1 MTDWKEN
8 MDMSQDTGLVKIY
21 APMSHKE
28 TWQQEADE
36 KNYKSTSK
44 YLHEL
49 IQEARAIRDEGFL
62 APQGSD
68 QEVQR
73 LKKKI
78 EELEDRLAQ
87 AKQQNRDSVTIDDSA
102 FLKQFLTEE
111 YQTFD
116 EVLQKVI
123 KSDTV
128 DELLREPIE
137 DELSFLAARE
147 EVEFRHGHGWR
158 LANGGDR

>member
-1 MTDWKEN
+1 
-8 MDMSQDTGLVKIY
+8 MSQDTGLVKIY
-21 APMSHKE
+21 VPMSHKE

-49 IQEARAIRDEGFL
+49 IQEARAIREEGFL
-62 APQGSD
+62 APQDSD

-78 EELEDRLAQ
+78 EELEDRLAE
-87 AKQQNRDSVTIDDSA
+87 ANQQSRDSVMIDDSA
-102 FLKQFLTEE
+102 FLKQFLTED

-116 EVLQKVI
+116 EVSQKVI
-123 KSDTV
+123 ESDTL
-128 DELLREPIE
+128 DELLREPVE
-137 DELSFLAARE
+137 DELYFLAARE
-147 EVEFRHGHGWR
+147 EVEFGHGHGWR
-158 LANGGDR
+158 LAGGGDR

>member
-1 MTDWKEN
+1 MTGWKEN
-8 MDMSQDTGLVKIY
+8 MGMSQDTGLVKIY
-21 APMSHKE
+21 VPMSHKD

-49 IQEARAIRDEGFL
+49 IQEARAIREEGFL
-62 APQGSD
+62 APQDSD

-78 EELEDRLAQ
+78 EELEDRLTEAN
-87 AKQQNRDSVTIDDSA
+87 QQSRDSVMIDDSA
-102 FLKQFLTEE
+102 FLKQFLTED

-116 EVLQKVI
+116 EILQKVI
-123 KSDTV
+123 ESDTL
-128 DELLREPIE
+128 DELLREPVE
-137 DELSFLAARE
+137 DELYFLAARE
-147 EVEFRHGHGWR
+147 EVEFEHGHGWR
-158 LANGGDR
+158 LAGGEE

>member
-1 MTDWKEN
+1 MTGWKEN
-8 MDMSQDTGLVKIY
+8 MGMSQDTGLVKIY
-21 APMSHKE
+21 VPMSHKE

-62 APQGSD
+62 TPQGSD

-87 AKQQNRDSVTIDDSA
+87 AKQQNRESVTMDDAA
-102 FLKQFLTEE
+102 FLKQVLTEE

-116 EVLQKVI
+116 EVLQKVAG
-123 KSDTV
+123 SDTA

-137 DELSFLAARE
+137 DELYFLAARE
-147 EVEFRHGHGWR
+147 EVQFKHGHGWR
-158 LANGGDR
+158 LAGGEE

>member
-1 MTDWKEN
+1 MTGWKEN
-8 MDMSQDTGLVKIY
+8 MGMSQDTGLVKIY
-21 APMSHKE
+21 VPMSHKE

-36 KNYKSTSK
+36 KSYKSTSK

-49 IQEARAIRDEGFL
+49 IQEARATRDEGFL
-62 APQGSD
+62 APQGSE

-78 EELEDRLAQ
+78 EELEVRLAQ
-87 AKQQNRDSVTIDDSA
+87 ARQQSRDSVTIDDAA
-102 FLKQFLTEE
+102 FLKQFLTGE

-116 EVLQKVI
+116 ELLKRIVE
-123 KSDTV
+123 SDTV

-137 DELSFLAARE
+137 DELYFLAACE
-147 EVEFRHGHGWR
+147 EVTFEHGHGWR
-158 LANGGDR
+158 LASGGDE

>member
-1 MTDWKEN
+1 MTGWKEN
-8 MDMSQDTGLVKIY
+8 MGMSQDTGLVKIY
-21 APMSHKE
+21 VPMSHKD
-28 TWQQEADE
+28 TWQEEADE

-62 APQGSD
+62 APHGSD

-87 AKQQNRDSVTIDDSA
+87 ARQQSRESVTIDDA
-102 FLKQFLTEE
+102 ALLKQFLSEE

-116 EVLQKVI
+116 ELLQGI
-123 KSDTV
+123 IESDTV
-128 DELLREPIE
+128 EELLREPVE
-137 DELSFLAARE
+137 DELYFLAARE
-147 EVEFRHGHGWR
+147 EVTFEHGHGWR
-158 LANGGDR
+158 LANGGDE

>member
-1 MTDWKEN
+1 MTGWKEN
-8 MDMSQDTGLVKIY
+8 MGMSQDTGLVKIY
-21 APMSHKE
+21 VPMSHKE

-49 IQEARAIRDEGFL
+49 IQEARVCREDGFL

-73 LKKKI
+73 LKKKV
-78 EELEDRLAQ
+78 EELEDRLVE
-87 AKQQNRDSVTIDDSA
+87 AKQQNRDSVTIDDAA
-102 FLKQFLTEE
+102 FLKQILTDE

-116 EVLQKVI
+116 EIL
-123 KSDTV
+123 KSVVESETV
-128 DELLREPIE
+128 NELLREPIE
-137 DELSFLAARE
+137 DELYFLATRD
-147 EVEFRHGHGWR
+147 EVEFEHGNGWR
-158 LANGGDR
+158 LANGGDE

>member
-1 MTDWKEN
+1 MTGWKEN
-8 MDMSQDTGLVKIY
+8 MGMSQDTGLVKIY

-62 APQGSD
+62 APQSSE

-78 EELEDRLAQ
+78 EELEDRLA
-87 AKQQNRDSVTIDDSA
+87 KTRQQKRDSVTIDDAA

-111 YQTFD
+111 YQTYD
-116 EVLQKVI
+116 EVLRRVVE
-123 KSDTV
+123 SDTV

-137 DELSFLAARE
+137 DELYFLAARE
-147 EVEFRHGHGWR
+147 EVEFEHGHGWR
-158 LANGGDR
+158 LAGGEK

>member
-1 MTDWKEN
+1 MTGWKEN
-8 MDMSQDTGLVKIY
+8 MGMSQDTGLVKIY

-28 TWQQEADE
+28 TWQEEADE
-36 KNYKSTSK
+36 KDYKSTSK

-68 QEVQR
+68 QEVQQ
-73 LKKKI
+73 LKTKI

-87 AKQQNRDSVTIDDSA
+87 ARQQNRDSVTIDDAA

-116 EVLQKVI
+116 GVLQKVVE
-123 KSDTV
+123 SDTL

-137 DELSFLAARE
+137 DELYFLAARE
-147 EVEFRHGHGWR
+147 EIEFKHGHGWR
-158 LANGGDR
+158 LAGGEE

>member
-1 MTDWKEN
+1 MTGWKEN
-8 MDMSQDTGLVKIY
+8 MGMSQDTGLVKIY

-28 TWQQEADE
+28 TWQREADE

-87 AKQQNRDSVTIDDSA
+87 ARQQNRESVTIDDAA

-111 YQTFD
+111 YQAFD
-116 EVLQKVI
+116 KVLQKVI
-123 KSDTV
+123 ESDTV
-128 DELLREPIE
+128 DELLRGPVEG
-137 DELSFLAARE
+137 ELYFLAARD
-147 EVEFRHGHGWR
+147 EVTFEHGHGWR
-158 LANGGDR
+158 LADGGDQ

>member
-1 MTDWKEN
+1 MTGWKEN
-8 MDMSQDTGLVKIY
+8 MGMSQDTGLVKIY

-28 TWQQEADE
+28 TWQEEADE

-116 EVLQKVI
+116 GVLQKVVE
-123 KSDTV
+123 SDTV

-137 DELSFLAARE
+137 DELYFLADRE
-147 EVEFRHGHGWR
+147 EVEFEHGHGWR
-158 LANGGDR
+158 LAGGEE

>member
-1 MTDWKEN
+1 MTGWKEN
-8 MDMSQDTGLVKIY
+8 MGMSQDTGLVKIY
-21 APMSHKE
+21 APMSHKK

-62 APQGSD
+62 APQDSD

-78 EELEDRLAQ
+78 EELEDRLAK
-87 AKQQNRDSVTIDDSA
+87 ARQQNRESVTIDDAA
-102 FLKQFLTEE
+102 FLKQFLTHE

-116 EVLQKVI
+116 EVLQKIVE
-123 KSDTV
+123 SDTV
-128 DELLREPIE
+128 DELLRGPVE
-137 DELSFLAARE
+137 DELYFLAARE
-147 EVEFRHGHGWR
+147 EVEFEHGHGWR
-158 LANGGDR
+158 LAGGEE

>member
-1 MTDWKEN
+1 MTGWKEN
-8 MDMSQDTGLVKIY
+8 MGMSQDTGLVKIY

-28 TWQQEADE
+28 TWQQEANE

-49 IQEARAIRDEGFL
+49 IQEARAIREEGFL

-73 LKKKI
+73 LKQKI

-87 AKQQNRDSVTIDDSA
+87 TKQQKRDFVTIEDAA

-116 EVLQKVI
+116 EVLQKVVE
-123 KSDTV
+123 SDTV
-128 DELLREPIE
+128 DELLQEPIE
-137 DELSFLAARE
+137 VLY
-147 EVEFRHGHGWR
+147 
-158 LANGGDR
+158 

>member
-1 MTDWKEN
+1 MTGWKEN
-8 MDMSQDTGLVKIY
+8 MGMSQDTGLVKIY

-28 TWQQEADE
+28 TWQEEADE
-36 KNYKSTSK
+36 KDYKSTSK

-68 QEVQR
+68 QEVQQ
-73 LKKKI
+73 LKTKI

-87 AKQQNRDSVTIDDSA
+87 ARRQNRDSVTIDDAA

-116 EVLQKVI
+116 GVLQKVVE
-123 KSDTV
+123 SDTL

-137 DELSFLAARE
+137 DELYFLAARE
-147 EVEFRHGHGWR
+147 EIEFKHGHGWR
-158 LANGGDR
+158 LAGGEE

>member
-1 MTDWKEN
+1 MTGWKEN
-8 MDMSQDTGLVKIY
+8 MGMSQDTGLVKIY

-73 LKKKI
+73 LKRKI
-78 EELEDRLAQ
+78 EELEDRLVQ
-87 AKQQNRDSVTIDDSA
+87 AKQQSRDSVTIDDAA

-116 EVLQKVI
+116 EVLQKVVE
-123 KSDTV
+123 SDTV
-128 DELLREPIE
+128 DELLREPVE
-137 DELSFLAARE
+137 DELYFLAARD
-147 EVEFRHGHGWR
+147 EVKVEHGHGWR
-158 LANGGDR
+158 LAGGEE

>member
-1 MTDWKEN
+1 MTGWKEN
-8 MDMSQDTGLVKIY
+8 MGMSQDTGLVKIY

-28 TWQQEADE
+28 TWKQEADE

-68 QEVQR
+68 QEVHR

-87 AKQQNRDSVTIDDSA
+87 AKQQSRDSVTIDDAA
-102 FLKQFLTEE
+102 FLKQFLTDE

-116 EVLQKVI
+116 KVLQRVVE
-123 KSDTV
+123 SDTV

-137 DELSFLAARE
+137 DELYFLAARE
-147 EVEFRHGHGWR
+147 EVEFEHGHGWR
-158 LANGGDR
+158 LADGGDE

>member
-1 MTDWKEN
+1 MTGWKEN
-8 MDMSQDTGLVKIY
+8 MGMSQDTGLVKIY
-21 APMSHKE
+21 VPMSHKE

-73 LKKKI
+73 LKQKI
-78 EELEDRLAQ
+78 EELEDRLA
-87 AKQQNRDSVTIDDSA
+87 KTRQQNRDSVTIDDAA
-102 FLKQFLTEE
+102 FLKQFLTNE
-111 YQTFD
+111 YQTLD
-116 EVLQKVI
+116 EILQHVVE
-123 KSDTV
+123 SDTV

-137 DELSFLAARE
+137 DELYFLAARE
-147 EVEFRHGHGWR
+147 EVKFEHGHGWR
-158 LANGGDR
+158 LAAGGDE

>member
-1 MTDWKEN
+1 VAARSGRE
-8 MDMSQDTGLVKIY
+8 
-21 APMSHKE
+21 
-28 TWQQEADE
+28 
-36 KNYKSTSK
+36 NYKSISK

>member
-1 MTDWKEN
+1 MTGWKEN
-8 MDMSQDTGLVKIY
+8 MGMSQDTGLVKIY
-21 APMSHKE
+21 VPMSHKE
-28 TWQQEADE
+28 TWQEEADG

-49 IQEARAIRDEGFL
+49 IQEARACREEGFL

-73 LKKKI
+73 LKQKI

-87 AKQQNRDSVTIDDSA
+87 AKQQNRDSVMIDDAA

-116 EVLQKVI
+116 EILGKVVE
-123 KSDTV
+123 SDTV

-137 DELSFLAARE
+137 DELYFFAARE
-147 EVEFRHGHGWR
+147 EVAFEHGHGWR
-158 LANGGDR
+158 LADGGEE

>member
-1 MTDWKEN
+1 MTGWKEN
-8 MDMSQDTGLVKIY
+8 MGMSQDTGLVKIY
-21 APMSHKE
+21 VPMSHEE

-49 IQEARAIRDEGFL
+49 IQEARAIREEGFL
-62 APQGSD
+62 APQDSD

-73 LKKKI
+73 LRKKI

-87 AKQQNRDSVTIDDSA
+87 AKQQNRDTITIDDA
-102 FLKQFLTEE
+102 TILKQHLTTE

-116 EVLQKVI
+116 EILQRVVE
-123 KSDTV
+123 SDTV

-137 DELSFLAARE
+137 DELYFLAARE
-147 EVEFRHGHGWR
+147 EVEFEHGHGWR
-158 LANGGDR
+158 LANGGDL

>member
-1 MTDWKEN
+1 MTGWKEN
-8 MDMSQDTGLVKIY
+8 MGMSQDTGLVKIY
-21 APMSHKE
+21 VPMSHKE
-28 TWQQEADE
+28 TWQEEADE

-62 APQGSD
+62 APQRSD

-78 EELEDRLAQ
+78 EELEDRLAE
-87 AKQQNRDSVTIDDSA
+87 AKQQNRDSISIDDAA

-111 YQTFD
+111 YQTID
-116 EVLQKVI
+116 EVLRKVVE
-123 KSDTV
+123 SDTV

-137 DELSFLAARE
+137 DELYFLAARE
-147 EVEFRHGHGWR
+147 EVEFEQGHGWR
-158 LANGGDR
+158 LAGGDQ